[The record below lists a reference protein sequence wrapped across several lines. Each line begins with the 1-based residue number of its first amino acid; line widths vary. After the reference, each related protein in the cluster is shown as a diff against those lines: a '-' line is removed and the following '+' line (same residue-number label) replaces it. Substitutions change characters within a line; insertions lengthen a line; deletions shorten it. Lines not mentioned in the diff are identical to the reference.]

1 MRRQLIAALL
11 ALSAM
16 ACTHGPALA
25 DYGPAQQPNG
35 IGIQIDLRTGPD
47 ISGELLAVE
56 ADALVVR
63 SEERLLRVP
72 LALIASVEARPV
84 SRRTEITPGFL
95 ERAKLHSR
103 FPGGITPEIER
114 ALLAAYG
121 QTAIT
126 TVGS

>member
-1 MRRQLIAALL
+1 MRRQLMMALL

-16 ACTHGPALA
+16 ACKHGPALE

-35 IGIQIDLRTGPD
+35 IGIQVDLRSGPD
-47 ISGELLAVE
+47 LSGELLAVE

-72 LALIASVEARPV
+72 LGLIASVEAKPM
-84 SRRTEITPGFL
+84 SRRTEITPKFL

-114 ALLAAYG
+114 ALLEAYG
-121 QTAIT
+121 QAAIT

>member
-1 MRRQLIAALL
+1 MRRQLMGALL

-16 ACTHGPALA
+16 ACQHGPALES
-25 DYGPAQQPNG
+25 YGPALHPNG
-35 IGIQIDLRTGPD
+35 IGIQIDLRRGAD

-63 SEERLLRVP
+63 SEQRLLRVP
-72 LALIASVEARPV
+72 LGMIASVEARPM
-84 SRRTEITPGFL
+84 SGRTEVTPRFL

-103 FPGGITPEIER
+103 FPGGITPDIER
-114 ALLAAYG
+114 ALLETYG
-121 QTAIT
+121 QAAIT

>member
-1 MRRQLIAALL
+1 MAALL
-11 ALSAM
+11 ALSAV
-16 ACTHGPALA
+16 ACQHGPALA
-25 DYGPAQQPNG
+25 DYGPALHPNG
-35 IGIQIDLRTGPD
+35 IGIRIDLRSGPD

-56 ADALVVR
+56 TDAVVVR

-72 LALIASVEARPV
+72 LGLISSVEAKPM
-84 SRRTEITPGFL
+84 SGRTGITPRFL

-114 ALLAAYG
+114 ALLETYG
-121 QTAIT
+121 QAAIT

>member
-1 MRRQLIAALL
+1 MRIQLMGALL

-16 ACTHGPALA
+16 ACTHGPALEE
-25 DYGPAQQPNG
+25 YGPALQPNG
-35 IGIQIDLRTGPD
+35 VGIEIDLRSGPD

-63 SEERLLRVP
+63 SDERLLRVP
-72 LALIASVEARPV
+72 LGLIATVTAKPMSG
-84 SRRTEITPGFL
+84 RREITPRFL
-95 ERAKLHSR
+95 QRAKLHSR

-114 ALLAAYG
+114 ALLDTYG
-121 QTAIT
+121 QSAIT

>member
-1 MRRQLIAALL
+1 MRRQLMAALL
-11 ALSAM
+11 ALSAV
-16 ACTHGPALA
+16 ACQHGPGLA
-25 DYGPAQQPNG
+25 DYGPALHPNG
-35 IGIQIDLRTGPD
+35 IGIRIDLRSGPD

-56 ADALVVR
+56 TDAVVVR

-72 LALIASVEARPV
+72 LGLIASVEAKPMTG
-84 SRRTEITPGFL
+84 RTGITPRFL

-114 ALLAAYG
+114 ALLETYG
-121 QTAIT
+121 QAAIT

>member
-1 MRRQLIAALL
+1 MRRSLMVALL
-11 ALSAM
+11 ALSAL
-16 ACTHGPALA
+16 ACKHGPALE

-35 IGIQIDLRTGPD
+35 IAIEIDLRTGPD
-47 ISGELLAVE
+47 IAGELLAVE

-72 LALIASVEARPV
+72 VALIRTAEAKPMSAR
-84 SRRTEITPGFL
+84 SAMTSAFL
-95 ERAKLHSR
+95 RRAKWHSR

-114 ALLAAYG
+114 ALLEAYR
-121 QTAIT
+121 QTAII